1 LEVETMTLYLH
12 RFTGSLAA
20 GDQFTYGWFAN
31 SDRSLGLAQLAAEGW
46 NADLWNGASAGNGYK
61 DHVTAGVSMLTV
73 TTVSINPA
81 TGKQIAR
88 TDTNQVIAGVAA
100 GNALPGKTSLIC
112 SIRTDIATRAGR
124 GRFHLPQPAVSQVTS
139 TGRVL
144 ADLVSDAID
153 SLVAAWTGYN
163 TATSIPVIYHRNT
176 GTTDVITKF
185 DVPDLFGCLT
195 TRDNKVLPA
204 RSTAVMP

>member
-1 LEVETMTLYLH
+1 MTLYLH

-20 GDQFTYGWFAN
+20 GDMFTYAWHAN
-31 SDRSLGLAQLAAEGW
+31 SGRSLALAQLAAVGW
-46 NADLWNGASAGNGYK
+46 NADVWNGASAGNGYK

-81 TGKQIAR
+81 TGKQINRA
-88 TDTNQVIAGVAA
+88 DTNQVIAGVAA
-100 GNALPGKTSLIC
+100 GNALPGKTSTIV
-112 SIRTDIATRAGR
+112 STRTELATRAGR
-124 GRFHLPQPAVSQVTS
+124 GRFHMPQPAVSQVTS

-144 ADLVSDAID
+144 ADLVSDLID

-163 TATSIPVIYHRNT
+163 TATDIPVIYHKAL
-176 GTTDVITKF
+176 GTTDVITNF

-195 TRDNKVLPA
+195 TRDNKVLAA

>member
-1 LEVETMTLYLH
+1 MTLYLH

-20 GDQFTYGWFAN
+20 GDQFTYGWYAESN
-31 SDRSLGLAQLAAEGW
+31 RSLANAQLAAVAW
-46 NADLWNGASAGNGYK
+46 NLDLWGGASAGNGYK
-61 DHVTAGVSMLTV
+61 DHVTAGVSMLIV

-81 TGKQIAR
+81 TGRQIAR
-88 TDTNQVIAGVAA
+88 ADTNQVIAGVAA
-100 GNALPGKTSLIC
+100 GNALPGKTSVIC

-124 GRFHLPQPAVSQVTS
+124 GRFHLPQPAASQVTT

-144 ADLVSDAID
+144 ADLVADTVS
-153 SLVAAWTGYN
+153 SLEAAWTGYN
-163 TATSIPVIYHRNT
+163 SATDIPVIYHRNA
-176 GTTDVITKF
+176 GTTDPVTHF

-204 RSTAVMP
+204 RSTSVMP